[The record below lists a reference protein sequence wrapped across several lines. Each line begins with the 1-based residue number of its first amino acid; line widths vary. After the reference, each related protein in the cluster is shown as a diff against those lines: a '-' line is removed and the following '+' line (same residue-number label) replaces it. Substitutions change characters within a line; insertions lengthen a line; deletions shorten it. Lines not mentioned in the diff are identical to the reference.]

1 MPLNLAYLFDLY
13 TWENEYSVVMQNSKG
28 PSFRVVTEKLQNKL
42 KMRTVLQ
49 ETNQMFGDD
58 AFLRRSF
65 RRSISHWLH
74 PWGWT
79 TDSQCLWYGNQIPQ
93 FKHQFSRLHIQSK
106 FGHQRKQ
113 CLKKTSKKIVSSF
126 KALPRERRS
135 TKKSEVRMTDFRPR
149 RTHAVLPK
157 KGRLIQITVRQLVIW
172 TLPIIVCISFYF
184 HLQLCSVAHCWE
196 QFSLFLSFLSL
207 AKIRS

>member
-13 TWENEYSVVMQNSKG
+13 TWENEYSVVLQNSKG

-79 TDSQCLWYGNQIPQ
+79 TDSQCLWYGNQILQ

-113 CLKKTSKKIVSSF
+113 CLKKTSKKILCQASRPYPE
-126 KALPRERRS
+126 KEDQPRNQKFVWQIFNPGGHMQFS
-135 TKKSEVRMTDFRPR
+135 PR
-149 RTHAVLPK
+149 RVD
-157 KGRLIQITVRQLVIW
+157 
-172 TLPIIVCISFYF
+172 
-184 HLQLCSVAHCWE
+184 
-196 QFSLFLSFLSL
+196 
-207 AKIRS
+207 